1 MENQKKMSLFDLVFM
16 SIGGII
22 GAGIFSM
29 VGTGI
34 ATTGRSVALALI
46 VGMIFTMSQQIR
58 YIFTASMFQLSGGMY
73 SQNALVL
80 SPFLAG
86 VSAVVTLVS
95 SVSYSVFGIS
105 MAQYLGDLFPVLE
118 SYQVPVACLVLIFFF
133 IIASTGAQI
142 FARAINALGI
152 LKFIA
157 LGLFIVFGFTKVQTG
172 GFEGEPYFINGGVSF
187 LTAVALMSFTCNGA
201 TNIINV
207 QAIAENPK
215 KNIPKAFFI
224 ASILVAG
231 VYFLL
236 GYVASG
242 VAPYD
247 QVAGQNLGYIAG
259 LVLPGPLAVFF
270 IVGGAMCSL
279 STALLGGISGMPFMI
294 IGIAED
300 GWLPKF
306 FTKKF
311 KDRKSVV

>member
-118 SYQVPVACLVLIFFF
+118 PYQVPVACLVLIFFF

-142 FARAINALGI
+142 LCPGH
-152 LKFIA
+152 
-157 LGLFIVFGFTKVQTG
+157 QC
-172 GFEGEPYFINGGVSF
+172 P
-187 LTAVALMSFTCNGA
+187 
-201 TNIINV
+201 
-207 QAIAENPK
+207 
-215 KNIPKAFFI
+215 
-224 ASILVAG
+224 
-231 VYFLL
+231 
-236 GYVASG
+236 GY
-242 VAPYD
+242 P
-247 QVAGQNLGYIAG
+247 QVHC
-259 LVLPGPLAVFF
+259 PGPVHRLWLHQ
-270 IVGGAMCSL
+270 GA
-279 STALLGGISGMPFMI
+279 
-294 IGIAED
+294 
-300 GWLPKF
+300 
-306 FTKKF
+306 
-311 KDRKSVV
+311 DRRL

>member
-34 ATTGRSVALALI
+34 ATTGRSVALAL
-46 VGMIFTMSQQIR
+46 IFTMSQQIR

-118 SYQVPVACLVLIFFF
+118 PYQVPVACLVLIFFF

-142 FARAINALGI
+142 
-152 LKFIA
+152 
-157 LGLFIVFGFTKVQTG
+157 
-172 GFEGEPYFINGGVSF
+172 
-187 LTAVALMSFTCNGA
+187 
-201 TNIINV
+201 
-207 QAIAENPK
+207 
-215 KNIPKAFFI
+215 
-224 ASILVAG
+224 
-231 VYFLL
+231 
-236 GYVASG
+236 
-242 VAPYD
+242 
-247 QVAGQNLGYIAG
+247 
-259 LVLPGPLAVFF
+259 LPGPSMPWVSSSSLPWACSSSLASPRCRP
-270 IVGGAMCSL
+270 AALKANPTS
-279 STALLGGISGMPFMI
+279 STA
-294 IGIAED
+294 A
-300 GWLPKF
+300 
-306 FTKKF
+306 
-311 KDRKSVV
+311 

>member
-105 MAQYLGDLFPVLE
+105 MAQYLGGPVPGSGALSGTGCLSCTDLLLHH
-118 SYQVPVACLVLIFFF
+118 C
-133 IIASTGAQI
+133 
-142 FARAINALGI
+142 
-152 LKFIA
+152 
-157 LGLFIVFGFTKVQTG
+157 FTRRPDLCPG
-172 GFEGEPYFINGGVSF
+172 PSMPWVS
-187 LTAVALMSFTCNGA
+187 S
-201 TNIINV
+201 
-207 QAIAENPK
+207 
-215 KNIPKAFFI
+215 
-224 ASILVAG
+224 S
-231 VYFLL
+231 
-236 GYVASG
+236 S
-242 VAPYD
+242 
-247 QVAGQNLGYIAG
+247 
-259 LVLPGPLAVFF
+259 LPGPVHRLWLHQ
-270 IVGGAMCSL
+270 GA
-279 STALLGGISGMPFMI
+279 
-294 IGIAED
+294 
-300 GWLPKF
+300 
-306 FTKKF
+306 
-311 KDRKSVV
+311 DRRL

>member
-118 SYQVPVACLVLIFFF
+118 PYQVPVACLVLIFFF
-133 IIASTGAQI
+133 IHRRPDLCPGHQCPGYPQVHCPGSVHHLWLHQGA
-142 FARAINALGI
+142 
-152 LKFIA
+152 
-157 LGLFIVFGFTKVQTG
+157 
-172 GFEGEPYFINGGVSF
+172 
-187 LTAVALMSFTCNGA
+187 
-201 TNIINV
+201 
-207 QAIAENPK
+207 
-215 KNIPKAFFI
+215 
-224 ASILVAG
+224 
-231 VYFLL
+231 
-236 GYVASG
+236 
-242 VAPYD
+242 
-247 QVAGQNLGYIAG
+247 
-259 LVLPGPLAVFF
+259 
-270 IVGGAMCSL
+270 
-279 STALLGGISGMPFMI
+279 
-294 IGIAED
+294 
-300 GWLPKF
+300 
-306 FTKKF
+306 
-311 KDRKSVV
+311 DRRL